1 MPFLRNQWY
10 VAAQSSE
17 IEARPFARWI
27 LGEPL
32 VLFRRRDGSVA
43 ALEDRCPHRRAPLSA
58 GEVLGDEIQ
67 CGYHGARFKGDG
79 TCTLFPS
86 QPSGPGRGFA
96 ARSYRVVERQ
106 ALVFVWMGDAA
117 RADKLV
123 VDWPSWHRTEL
134 TDVATN
140 QTLVIK
146 EPT

>member
-67 CGYHGARFKGDG
+67 CGYHGARFKGNG

-96 ARSYRVVERQ
+96 ARSYRVVERPTPPPPGGGGG
-106 ALVFVWMGDAA
+106 ARGRAGGAA
-117 RADKLV
+117 PRGGRHA
-123 VDWPSWHRTEL
+123 
-134 TDVATN
+134 
-140 QTLVIK
+140 
-146 EPT
+146 